1 MEPKNFIRNPE
12 DFVCEHCGVTVVGNG
27 YTNHCPECLYSKH
40 VDNIPGDRANSCG
53 GLMPPLRVE
62 PDSTGYIITHRCLIC
77 RAIKRNKAAAEDNRD
92 RLIALI
98 NA

>member
-12 DFVCEHCGVTVVGNG
+12 DFICEHCDASVAGNG
-27 YTNHCPECLYSKH
+27 YTNHCPACLYSKH
-40 VDNIPGDRANSCG
+40 VDNIPGDRANPCC

-62 PDSTGYIITHRCLIC
+62 PDAEGYTITHQCQIC
-77 RAIKRNKAAAEDNRD
+77 RAIKRNKAAANDNRD
-92 RLIALI
+92 RLISLI